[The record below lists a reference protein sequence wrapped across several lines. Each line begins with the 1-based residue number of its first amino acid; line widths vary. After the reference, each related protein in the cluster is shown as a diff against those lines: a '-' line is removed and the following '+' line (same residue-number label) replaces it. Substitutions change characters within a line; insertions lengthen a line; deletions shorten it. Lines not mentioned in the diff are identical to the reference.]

1 MANARLKSDPS
12 QTDFIENVR
21 ILKRWWKSMHN
32 DVKGITAVGRP
43 LILAIAAMA
52 GILAF
57 LASMTATFL
66 GGFTRVSRTPP
77 DDILYVLY
85 LSSLIVL
92 VPWIVFL
99 LTRKWQRVHRNDGSQ
114 KWTRFYKCVTLMIV
128 GGGVAMILKCL
139 LRLECLLRLGLQF
152 DHELPG
158 AGILFLFGA
167 FCCFEYLQDYKMVR
181 RWSSTLS
188 TSRRRLIYLGI
199 SATVIAV
206 TVGLVGYL
214 LAIGE
219 IR

>member
-1 MANARLKSDPS
+1 
-12 QTDFIENVR
+12 
-21 ILKRWWKSMHN
+21 
-32 DVKGITAVGRP
+32 
-43 LILAIAAMA
+43 MA

-57 LASMTATFL
+57 LASITATFL
-66 GGFTRVSRTPP
+66 GGFTRVPRTPP

-85 LSSLIVL
+85 FSSLTIL

-99 LTRKWQRVHRNDGSQ
+99 LTREWQRVHTNDRSQ
-114 KWTRFYKCVTLMIV
+114 TWTRFYKCGTFMIV
-128 GGGVAMILKCL
+128 GAGVAMILKCL
-139 LRLECLLRLGLQF
+139 LRLGPRKF

-167 FCCFEYLQDYKMVR
+167 FCCLEYLHDYNMAA
-181 RWSSTLS
+181 RWNWTLS

-199 SATVIAV
+199 SATVIAI

-214 LAIGE
+214 LATGE